1 MEIKGLTEQQVKQ
14 SRQVHGSN
22 KLPEPKQ
29 KTWVDFLKDTLSDS
43 ITRILIV
50 MAAIFFLLAF
60 LGVGEISEPIMILVV
75 LGIVCALNIKTGL
88 GIQKSNN
95 ELKAKTAVRYCNVLR
110 DGSIVQINKDD
121 IVVGDIVC
129 LEMGQEIFA
138 DGYIVEGAVS
148 VSNAAINGETK
159 ECHKAPVENYHYPET
174 ISTDDYTNANCLFAG
189 TTVMSG
195 EGKMLV
201 TNVGINTVNGDTL
214 VKMQTLDPPKTALD
228 IALDKLADFI
238 SKWGTAAAVAG
249 FVVTT
254 CVGIAEVGLGTYFGG
269 GILEVIRTLAT
280 NVSVALTIIVAAVPE
295 GLPLIV
301 KLVTKMNVKTMEKA
315 NILTKNPGK
324 IPEMAYLNYIC
335 TDKTGTLTTGIMTPK
350 AYLTPEGQ
358 ITKPNNLPEILM
370 KNIVL
375 TNGSFFESDGNI
387 TGGNSIDRAML
398 SLTDPSTYT
407 RIASSNPKLGKQAFN
422 SQYKYSAFSTQKQDG
437 VISYYKGAP
446 EKIIE
451 KCKFVLD
458 ENGKEVYLSNKL
470 QINDKIHDM
479 TTKAMRCIAFAY
491 SKEPLVENQIAEDLV
506 FLGVIGVQDP
516 VRVEVPDAVKAAQE
530 AGITIVEITG
540 DCIETAIAVAKE
552 AGIFNADNGDLA
564 LTDSEF
570 VAMTDEEVK
579 AAIPRL
585 RVIARCSPQT
595 KLRLVSLAQ
604 GLGYSV
610 GMTGDGTNDSP
621 ALKKADVG
629 FAMNA
634 GTDVAKEAGDIIL
647 TDNNF
652 ASIVRGVK
660 LGRTFMHNIMMFL
673 NFQLPINY
681 SLLIL
686 NLLYP
691 IFFVGSI
698 LTSVLILVVNIIM
711 DSLNSLSFGGE
722 PPKDEYMKEKPL
734 TKGHGLFVRGSKKHI
749 AINTIVF
756 TATFLIMLFTPIN
769 GLFATEA
776 QGLSAR
782 FALLCIMA
790 VLNGFTLRTDSRN
803 LLTGLSKNKLFY
815 KIAIGIVVGTVLLV
829 QFGAP
834 IVHTAALTLPQWSV
848 VVALSL
854 IVLAADF
861 IRKTIEKGGIK
872 NGTI

>member
-29 KTWVDFLKDTLSDS
+29 KTWVDFLKESLSET
-43 ITRILIV
+43 IVKILLVLAVV
-50 MAAIFFLLAF
+50 MFFLGI
-60 LGVGEISEPIMILVV
+60 LGAGEFTDPIMISLLVAV
-75 LGIVCALNIKTGL
+75 VSYIGIKTNLGIIKA
-88 GIQKSNN
+88 NN
-95 ELKAKTAVRYCNVLR
+95 NLKAKISTRYCNVLR
-110 DGSIVQINKDD
+110 NGSIVQINKDD

-138 DGYIVEGAVS
+138 DGYIIEGAIS
-148 VSNAAINGETK
+148 VSNAVVNGETE
-159 ECHKAPVENYHYPET
+159 ECHKTPIKNYKYPQN
-174 ISTDDYTNANCLFAG
+174 ISTDDFTNKNCLFAG
-189 TTVMSG
+189 TTVMAG

-201 TNVGINTVNGDTL
+201 TKVGLETINGDTL
-214 VKMQTLDPPKTALD
+214 LKMKTLDPPKTALD

-238 SKWGTAAAVAG
+238 SKWGTIAAIAG
-249 FVVTT
+249 FLVTT
-254 CVGIAEVGLGTYFGG
+254 GTGIAEIGFAEYFSGG
-269 GILEVIRTLAT
+269 ALEIIKTLAT
-280 NVSVALTIIVAAVPE
+280 NLSVALTIIVAAVPE

-358 ITKPNNLPEILM
+358 VTEPNNLPEILM
-370 KNIVL
+370 QNIVL

-398 SLTDPSTYT
+398 SLTNLSTYT
-407 RIASSNPKLGKQAFN
+407 RIVSGNPKLGKQAFN
-422 SQYKYSAFSTQKQDG
+422 SQYKYSAFSTQKQDR

-458 ENGKEVYLSNKL
+458 ENGKEVYFSNKL
-470 QINDKIHDM
+470 QINDAIHDM

-491 SKEPLVENQIAEDLV
+491 SKEPLIENQIAEDLV

-595 KLRLVSLAQ
+595 KLRLVTLAQ
-604 GLGYSV
+604 ELGYSV
-610 GMTGDGTNDSP
+610 GMTG
-621 ALKKADVG
+621 KKLPHYT
-629 FAMNA
+629 AM
-634 GTDVAKEAGDIIL
+634 
-647 TDNNF
+647 
-652 ASIVRGVK
+652 
-660 LGRTFMHNIMMFL
+660 
-673 NFQLPINY
+673 Y
-681 SLLIL
+681 SA
-686 NLLYP
+686 Y
-691 IFFVGSI
+691 
-698 LTSVLILVVNIIM
+698 
-711 DSLNSLSFGGE
+711 SF
-722 PPKDEYMKEKPL
+722 
-734 TKGHGLFVRGSKKHI
+734 
-749 AINTIVF
+749 
-756 TATFLIMLFTPIN
+756 
-769 GLFATEA
+769 
-776 QGLSAR
+776 
-782 FALLCIMA
+782 
-790 VLNGFTLRTDSRN
+790 
-803 LLTGLSKNKLFY
+803 
-815 KIAIGIVVGTVLLV
+815 
-829 QFGAP
+829 
-834 IVHTAALTLPQWSV
+834 
-848 VVALSL
+848 
-854 IVLAADF
+854 
-861 IRKTIEKGGIK
+861 
-872 NGTI
+872 

>member
-1 MEIKGLTEQQVKQ
+1 MEIKGLTEEQVKQ
-14 SRQVHGSN
+14 SRKVHGSN

-75 LGIVCALNIKTGL
+75 LGIVCALNIRTGL

-95 ELKAKTAVRYCNVLR
+95 ELKAKTAIRYCNVVR
-110 DGSIVQINKDD
+110 NGSIVQINKDD
-121 IVVGDIVC
+121 IVAGDIVC

-138 DGYIVEGAVS
+138 DGYIIEGAVS

-189 TTVMSG
+189 TTIMSG

-238 SKWGTAAAVAG
+238 SKWGTTAAVAG
-249 FVVTT
+249 FIVTT

-350 AYLTPEGQ
+350 AYLSPKGQ
-358 ITKPNNLPEILM
+358 VTEPINLPEMLM
-370 KNIVL
+370 ENIVL
-375 TNGSFFESDGNI
+375 TNGGFFESNGNI

-398 SLTDPSTYT
+398 TLTDSSTYA
-407 RIASSNPKLGKQAFN
+407 RIISSNPKLEKQAFN
-422 SQYKYSAFSTQKQDG
+422 SQYKYSAFSTQKQEG

-458 ENGKEVYLSNKL
+458 ENGKEIYFSNKL
-470 QINDKIHDM
+470 QINDAIHDM

-516 VRVEVPDAVKAAQE
+516 VREEVPGAVKAAHE

-540 DCIETAIAVAKE
+540 DCIETAIAVAQE
-552 AGIFNADNGDLA
+552 AGIFKTGDLA
-564 LTDSEF
+564 LTDNDF

-604 GLGYSV
+604 ELGYSV
-610 GMTGDGTNDSP
+610 GMTG
-621 ALKKADVG
+621 KKLPHYT
-629 FAMNA
+629 AM
-634 GTDVAKEAGDIIL
+634 
-647 TDNNF
+647 
-652 ASIVRGVK
+652 
-660 LGRTFMHNIMMFL
+660 
-673 NFQLPINY
+673 Y
-681 SLLIL
+681 SA
-686 NLLYP
+686 Y
-691 IFFVGSI
+691 
-698 LTSVLILVVNIIM
+698 
-711 DSLNSLSFGGE
+711 SF
-722 PPKDEYMKEKPL
+722 
-734 TKGHGLFVRGSKKHI
+734 
-749 AINTIVF
+749 
-756 TATFLIMLFTPIN
+756 
-769 GLFATEA
+769 
-776 QGLSAR
+776 
-782 FALLCIMA
+782 
-790 VLNGFTLRTDSRN
+790 
-803 LLTGLSKNKLFY
+803 
-815 KIAIGIVVGTVLLV
+815 
-829 QFGAP
+829 
-834 IVHTAALTLPQWSV
+834 
-848 VVALSL
+848 
-854 IVLAADF
+854 
-861 IRKTIEKGGIK
+861 
-872 NGTI
+872 

>member
-60 LGVGEISEPIMILVV
+60 LRVGEISEPIMILVV
-75 LGIVCALNIKTGL
+75 LGIVCALNIRTGL

-110 DGSIVQINKDD
+110 NGSIVQINKDD

-174 ISTDDYTNANCLFAG
+174 ISTDDYTNTNCLFAG

-238 SKWGTAAAVAG
+238 SKWGTIAAVAG
-249 FVVTT
+249 FVITT
-254 CVGIAEVGLGTYFGG
+254 CVGIAEVGLGAYFGG

-350 AYLTPEGQ
+350 AYLTPQGQ
-358 ITKPNNLPEILM
+358 ISEPKNLPEMLM
-370 KNIVL
+370 ENIIL
-375 TNGSFFESDGNI
+375 TNGSFFELDGNI

-398 SLTDPSTYT
+398 TLTNPSTYT
-407 RIASSNPKLGKQAFN
+407 RIVSSNPKLGKQTFN
-422 SQYKYSAFSTQKQDG
+422 SQYKYSAFSTQKQEG

-446 EKIIE
+446 EKVIE
-451 KCKFVLD
+451 KCKFILTAD
-458 ENGKEVYLSNKL
+458 GQEVYFSNKP
-470 QINDKIHDM
+470 QINDAIHDM

-516 VRVEVPDAVKAAQE
+516 VREEVPGAVQAAHE
-530 AGITIVEITG
+530 AGITVVEITG
-540 DCIETAIAVAKE
+540 DCIETAIAVAQE
-552 AGIFNADNGDLA
+552 AGIFNSDNGDIA
-564 LTDSEF
+564 LTDNEF
-570 VAMTDEEVK
+570 VAMTDKEVK
-579 AAIPRL
+579 AAIPKL

-595 KLRLVSLAQ
+595 KLRLVTLAQ
-604 GLGYSV
+604 ELGYSV
-610 GMTGDGTNDSP
+610 GMTG
-621 ALKKADVG
+621 KKLPHYT
-629 FAMNA
+629 AM
-634 GTDVAKEAGDIIL
+634 
-647 TDNNF
+647 
-652 ASIVRGVK
+652 
-660 LGRTFMHNIMMFL
+660 
-673 NFQLPINY
+673 Y
-681 SLLIL
+681 SA
-686 NLLYP
+686 Y
-691 IFFVGSI
+691 
-698 LTSVLILVVNIIM
+698 
-711 DSLNSLSFGGE
+711 SF
-722 PPKDEYMKEKPL
+722 
-734 TKGHGLFVRGSKKHI
+734 
-749 AINTIVF
+749 
-756 TATFLIMLFTPIN
+756 
-769 GLFATEA
+769 
-776 QGLSAR
+776 
-782 FALLCIMA
+782 
-790 VLNGFTLRTDSRN
+790 
-803 LLTGLSKNKLFY
+803 
-815 KIAIGIVVGTVLLV
+815 
-829 QFGAP
+829 
-834 IVHTAALTLPQWSV
+834 
-848 VVALSL
+848 
-854 IVLAADF
+854 
-861 IRKTIEKGGIK
+861 
-872 NGTI
+872 

>member
-60 LGVGEISEPIMILVV
+60 LRVGEISEPIMILVV
-75 LGIVCALNIKTGL
+75 LGIVCALNIRTGL

-110 DGSIVQINKDD
+110 NGSIVQINKDD

-174 ISTDDYTNANCLFAG
+174 ISTDDYTNTNCLFAG

-238 SKWGTAAAVAG
+238 SKWGTIAAVAG
-249 FVVTT
+249 FVITT
-254 CVGIAEVGLGTYFGG
+254 CVGIAEVGLGVYFGG

-350 AYLTPEGQ
+350 AYLTPQGQ
-358 ITKPNNLPEILM
+358 ISEPKNLPEMLM
-370 KNIVL
+370 ENIIL
-375 TNGSFFESDGNI
+375 TNGSFFELDGNI

-398 SLTDPSTYT
+398 TLTNPSTYT
-407 RIASSNPKLGKQAFN
+407 RIVSSNPKLGKQTFN
-422 SQYKYSAFSTQKQDG
+422 SQYKYSAFSTQKQEG

-446 EKIIE
+446 EKVIE
-451 KCKFVLD
+451 KCKFILTAD
-458 ENGKEVYLSNKL
+458 GQEVYFSNKP
-470 QINDKIHDM
+470 QINDAIHDM

-516 VRVEVPDAVKAAQE
+516 VREEVPGAVQAAHE
-530 AGITIVEITG
+530 AGITVVEITG
-540 DCIETAIAVAKE
+540 DCIETAIAVAQE
-552 AGIFNADNGDLA
+552 AGIFNSDNGDIA
-564 LTDSEF
+564 LTDNEF
-570 VAMTDEEVK
+570 VAMTDKEVK
-579 AAIPRL
+579 AAIPKL

-595 KLRLVSLAQ
+595 KLRLVTLAQ
-604 GLGYSV
+604 ELGYSV
-610 GMTGDGTNDSP
+610 GMTG
-621 ALKKADVG
+621 KKLPHYT
-629 FAMNA
+629 AM
-634 GTDVAKEAGDIIL
+634 
-647 TDNNF
+647 
-652 ASIVRGVK
+652 
-660 LGRTFMHNIMMFL
+660 
-673 NFQLPINY
+673 Y
-681 SLLIL
+681 SA
-686 NLLYP
+686 Y
-691 IFFVGSI
+691 
-698 LTSVLILVVNIIM
+698 
-711 DSLNSLSFGGE
+711 SF
-722 PPKDEYMKEKPL
+722 
-734 TKGHGLFVRGSKKHI
+734 
-749 AINTIVF
+749 
-756 TATFLIMLFTPIN
+756 
-769 GLFATEA
+769 
-776 QGLSAR
+776 
-782 FALLCIMA
+782 
-790 VLNGFTLRTDSRN
+790 
-803 LLTGLSKNKLFY
+803 
-815 KIAIGIVVGTVLLV
+815 
-829 QFGAP
+829 
-834 IVHTAALTLPQWSV
+834 
-848 VVALSL
+848 
-854 IVLAADF
+854 
-861 IRKTIEKGGIK
+861 
-872 NGTI
+872 

>member
-1 MEIKGLTEQQVKQ
+1 MEIKGLTEEQVKQ
-14 SRQVHGSN
+14 SRKVHGSN

-29 KTWVDFLKDTLSDS
+29 KTWVDFLKESLSET
-43 ITRILIV
+43 ITRILLVLAVV
-50 MAAIFFLLAF
+50 MFFLGV
-60 LGVGEISEPIMILVV
+60 LGVGEFTDPIMIALLVAV
-75 LGIVCALNIKTGL
+75 VSYIGIKTNLGIIKA
-88 GIQKSNN
+88 NN
-95 ELKAKTAVRYCNVLR
+95 KLKAQIATRYCNVLR
-110 DGSIVQINKDD
+110 NGAIVQINKND
-121 IVVGDIVC
+121 IVVGDVVC
-129 LEMGQEIFA
+129 LEMGQDVFA
-138 DGYIVEGAVS
+138 DGYIIEGSVS

-159 ECHKAPVENYHYPET
+159 ECHKTPVENYAYPET
-174 ISTDDYTNANCLFAG
+174 ISTDDYTNVNCLFAG
-189 TTVMSG
+189 TTIMSG

-201 TNVGINTVNGDTL
+201 TNVGTHTVNGDTL

-238 SKWGTAAAVAG
+238 SKWGSIAAVAG
-249 FVVTT
+249 FLVTT
-254 CVGIAEVGLGTYFGG
+254 GTGIAEAGFAEYFSGG
-269 GILEVIRTLAT
+269 ALEVIKTLAT

-301 KLVTKMNVKTMEKA
+301 KLVTKMNVKTMERS

-350 AYLTPEGQ
+350 AYLSPEGQ
-358 ITKPNNLPEILM
+358 VSEPKNLPKKLM
-370 KNIVL
+370 QNIIL
-375 TNGSFFESDGNI
+375 TNGSFFEADGNI

-407 RIASSNPKLGKQAFN
+407 RIVSSNPKIKKQAFN
-422 SQYKYSAFSTQKQDG
+422 SQYKYSAYSTQKESG

-446 EKIIE
+446 EKIIQN
-451 KCKFVLD
+451 CKFTLNN
-458 ENGKEVYLSNKL
+458 EGKEVYFSNKRE
-470 QINDKIHDM
+470 INDAIHEM

-491 SKEPLVENQIAEDLV
+491 NRRTLVENQIADDLV

-516 VRVEVPDAVKAAQE
+516 VREEVPGAVKAAQE

-540 DCIETAIAVAKE
+540 DCIETAIAVAQE
-552 AGIFNADNGDLA
+552 AGIFNVDNGDLA
-564 LTDSEF
+564 LTDNEF

-579 AAIPRL
+579 AVIPRL
-585 RVIARCSPQT
+585 RVIARCSPTT
-595 KLRLVSLAQ
+595 KLRLVTLAQ
-604 GLGYSV
+604 ELGYSV